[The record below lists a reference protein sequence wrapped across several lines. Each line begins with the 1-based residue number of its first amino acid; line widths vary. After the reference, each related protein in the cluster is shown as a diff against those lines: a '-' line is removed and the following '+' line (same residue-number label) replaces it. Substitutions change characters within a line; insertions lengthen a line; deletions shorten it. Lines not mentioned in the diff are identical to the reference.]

1 MKKLI
6 LPKNGSHDEISIQTK
21 KILGKGAYGVVYKIN
36 FNDRPSALKIVD
48 KKKSGLDM
56 DELKNEIEIIQQ
68 IIKKY
73 PKCKSKH
80 LLCYDDI
87 SEDEKYIYF
96 ISELLDGDVKDFMN
110 SKYFTK
116 LDRCKKIDIF
126 WNILIQS
133 IDSLESLHQAGILH
147 RDIKLENILLQRK
160 KDKIIIKL
168 SDFGLSCIRNK
179 CKKIVGTN
187 PYLSPR
193 ILFKRKTEWS
203 PRDDF
208 YSLGATIYSL
218 LTGGNFFIS
227 DEEVNRYEEKDINL
241 REAITIYKKNHMEKI
256 SIIETLRK
264 NISDCPLSTK
274 KKLDKMIEFIRETTY
289 PEYKK
294 ILNINSIRKLL
305 VV

>member
-6 LPKNGSHDEISIQTK
+6 LPKNGSHSETSIQTK
-21 KILGKGAYGVVYKIN
+21 RILGKGSFGVVYEIN
-36 FNDRPSALKIVD
+36 FNGRPSALKIVD

-56 DELKNEIEIIQQ
+56 DELKNEIEIIQK
-68 IIKKY
+68 IINKY

-87 SEDEKYIYF
+87 SEDEKCIYF

-116 LDRCKKIDIF
+116 LDICKKIDIF
-126 WNILIQS
+126 WNILIQT
-133 IDSLESLHQAGILH
+133 IDGLEGLHHAGILH
-147 RDIKLENILLQRK
+147 RDIKLENILFQRK
-160 KDKIIIKL
+160 KDKIIVKL

-187 PYLSPR
+187 SYLSPR
-193 ILFKRKTEWS
+193 ILFKRKIEWS
-203 PRDDF
+203 TRDDL
-208 YSLGATIYSL
+208 YSLGAAMYSL
-218 LTGGNFFIS
+218 LTGDLFIS
-227 DEEVNRYEEKDINL
+227 EEEVDRYEEKDINL
-241 REAITIYKKNHMEKI
+241 REAISIYKKNHMEKTLM
-256 SIIETLRK
+256 IETLRE
-264 NISDCPLSTK
+264 NISDCSLSTR

-305 VV
+305 Y